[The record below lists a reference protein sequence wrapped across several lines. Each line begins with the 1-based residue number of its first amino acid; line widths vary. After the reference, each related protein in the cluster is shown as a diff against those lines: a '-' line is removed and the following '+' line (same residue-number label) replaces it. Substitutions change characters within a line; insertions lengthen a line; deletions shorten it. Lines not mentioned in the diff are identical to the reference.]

1 MEKQEKDKRNS
12 PVFFSAEMSP
22 KHLLMK
28 QAQEPSQS
36 CYGLT

>member
-22 KHLLMK
+22 KHFVDESKHKNHHNLAMV
-28 QAQEPSQS
+28 
-36 CYGLT
+36 